1 MEEFLEALFTG
12 YPIWALL
19 LVIAVALTVLAKGAD
34 LLVDEAVA
42 LSIRL
47 KIPAVIIGATVVSLG
62 TTLPETTVS
71 VMAALA
77 GAPDIALGNAVGS
90 IICDTGLILGIGALI
105 KPLPLDP
112 RVVNKQGWIQLG
124 SGVLLV
130 VLCLPMTNLGA
141 TFSEGGN
148 LPQWGGWLLVGLLV
162 VYIAWSIRSST
173 GLEEHLDA
181 PQEAVRQSPWLIFL
195 KLFAGIAMVILASKL
210 IIPSGKILALRA
222 GVPPEVISASL
233 IAFGTSLPELV
244 TVVTS
249 VLKGRGDLAV
259 GNVIGADILNVLFV
273 SGVAASVTVG
283 GLDASPVF
291 FTKFFPFMLLM
302 LVVFR
307 LGIWFCGSHLSRG
320 FGALLVVLY
329 GIFLW
334 VNYL

>member
-1 MEEFLEALFTG
+1 MEEFLEHLFSG
-12 YPIWALL
+12 YPFWGLL
-19 LVIAVALTVLAKGAD
+19 LILAAALTVLARGAD
-34 LLVDEAVA
+34 LLVEEAVA
-42 LSIRL
+42 LSIRM

-90 IICDTGLILGIGALI
+90 IICDTGLILGIGALL

-124 SGVLLV
+124 SGILLL
-130 VLCLPMTNLGA
+130 VLCLPFGNLGA
-141 TFSEGGN
+141 TFSSGGN
-148 LPQWGGWLLVGLLV
+148 LPQWGGWLLVALLV
-162 VYIAWSIRSST
+162 AYIAWSIHSSA
-173 GLEEHLDA
+173 GLEEHFDTPHDA
-181 PQEAVRQSPWLIFL
+181 QTQNPWMILL
-195 KLFAGIAMVILASKL
+195 KLALGIGMVIVASKL
-210 IIPSGKILALRA
+210 VIPSGKVLALRA

-273 SGVAASVTVG
+273 SGVSASVTVG

-291 FTKFFPFMLLM
+291 FTKFFPFMLL
-302 LVVFR
+302 LLGVFR
-307 LGIWFCGSHLSRG
+307 LGIWLSGTHLSRT
-320 FGALLVVLY
+320 FGAILLLLY
-329 GIFLW
+329 GLFLW

>member
-1 MEEFLEALFTG
+1 MEQYLDHLFNG
-12 YPIWALL
+12 FPLWGLL
-19 LVIAVALTVLAKGAD
+19 LTLAAALAVLAKGAD
-34 LLVDEAVA
+34 LLVEEAVA
-42 LSIRL
+42 LSLRL

-124 SGVLLV
+124 SGVLLII
-130 VLCLPMTNLGA
+130 LCLPFSNLTGI
-141 TFSEGGN
+141 FSEGGN
-148 LPQWGGWLLVGLLV
+148 LPQWAGWLLVALLI
-162 VYIAWSIRSST
+162 VYIVWSIRSSI
-173 GLEEHLDA
+173 GLEEHLDT
-181 PQEAVRQSPWLIFL
+181 PVEAVNQKPWLIL
-195 KLFAGIAMVILASKL
+195 AKLLGGIALVILSSK
-210 IIPSGKILALRA
+210 IVIPCGQVIALRG
-222 GVPPEVISASL
+222 GVPPEVVSASL

-244 TVVTS
+244 TVITS

-273 SGVAASVTVG
+273 SGVAASVTPG

-291 FTKFFPFMLLM
+291 FIKFFPFMLLF
-302 LVVFR
+302 LIVFR
-307 LGIWFCGSHLSRG
+307 LGIWHGGTHLSRL
-320 FGALLVVLY
+320 FGGILVALY
-329 GIFLW
+329 GVFLW

>member
-1 MEEFLEALFTG
+1 MEEFLDLLFHDFPVWGLLAILGVSLAL
-12 YPIWALL
+12 
-19 LVIAVALTVLAKGAD
+19 LAKGAD
-34 LLVDEAVA
+34 LIVEEAVS
-42 LSIRL
+42 LSLRL

-105 KPLPLDP
+105 RPLPLDP
-112 RVVNKQGWIQLG
+112 RVVNKQGWIQLAAG
-124 SGVLLV
+124 ILLIL
-130 VLCLPMTNLGA
+130 LCLPFTNLPGIFTTGGA
-141 TFSEGGN
+141 
-148 LPQWGGWLLVGLLV
+148 LPQWGGWLLLALLV
-162 VYIAWSIRSST
+162 AYIAWSIRSSI
-173 GLEEHLDA
+173 GMEEHLDT
-181 PQEAVRQSPWLIFL
+181 PQPETHKSAFLIAV
-195 KLFAGIAMVILASKL
+195 KLLFGIALVILASKL
-210 IIPSGKILALRA
+210 VIPSGKILALRA
-222 GVPPEVISASL
+222 GVPPEVVSASL

-273 SGVAASVTVG
+273 SGAAASVTPG
-283 GLDASPVF
+283 GLAASPVF
-291 FTKFFPFMLLM
+291 FIKFFPFMILV

-307 LGIWFCGSHLSRG
+307 LGIWHGGTHLSRT
-320 FGALLVVLY
+320 FGGILLALY
-329 GIFLW
+329 GVFLW